1 MRLDKWIGAV
11 CICWMGLMI
20 VGCQMAHSA
29 GRAGN
34 DPNVLVMTFNIRYG
48 SANDGDN
55 HWQHRRESLFA
66 QVKQI
71 SPDVLGL
78 QEALDFQIQEI
89 RKAVPGYDFVGV
101 GRDDGQ
107 KAGEYSPI
115 LYRKDRFKMA
125 DSGTF
130 WFSNSPWVVGSM
142 HWGNKLPRICTW
154 ARLIDKKTGKGLYA
168 FNLHIDHQSAPSRVK
183 STELLSRKVAAR
195 EHAEPFVVTGDFNAA
210 PDSPEIL
217 YLLGLSDRK
226 TPLPMMDV
234 LAAANP
240 EQAKQGSFH
249 DFKGNT
255 DGVRID
261 YILTAPETA
270 IIDAQIQNQPVE
282 GRFTSDHY
290 PVTARLRLF

>member
-1 MRLDKWIGAV
+1 MRLEKWIGV
-11 CICWMGLMI
+11 ICICWMGLLI

-29 GRAGN
+29 GHKAD

-55 HWQHRRESLFA
+55 HWQLRREALFT
-66 QVKQI
+66 QIKQI

-78 QEALDFQIQEI
+78 QEALDFQIREI
-89 RKAVPGYDFVGV
+89 LKAVPGYDFVGV
-101 GRDDGQ
+101 GRDDGK

-115 LYRKDRFKMA
+115 LYRKDRFKVA

-154 ARLIDKKTGKGLYA
+154 ARLIEKKTGKGLYA
-168 FNLHIDHQSAPSRVK
+168 YNLHIDHQSAPSRVK

-240 EQAKQGSFH
+240 EQAKLGTSHGFR
-249 DFKGNT
+249 GNT
-255 DGVRID
+255 DGARID
-261 YILTAPETA
+261 YILMAPGTV
-270 IIDAQIQNQPVE
+270 IIDAQIHNQPVE
-282 GRFTSDHY
+282 GHLTSDHY
-290 PVTARLRLF
+290 AVTARLRPF

>member
-1 MRLDKWIGAV
+1 MRLEKWMAVV
-11 CICWMGLMI
+11 CICWMGLLI

-29 GRAGN
+29 GQAGN

-48 SANDGDN
+48 SADDGDH
-55 HWQHRRESLFA
+55 HWRYRREALFT
-66 QVKQI
+66 QVKQTA
-71 SPDVLGL
+71 PDVLGL
-78 QEALDFQIQEI
+78 QEALDFQIREI
-89 RKAVPGYDFVGV
+89 LKAVPGYDFVGV
-101 GRDDGQ
+101 GRDDGK

-115 LYRKDRFKMA
+115 LYRKDRFTVA

-154 ARLIDKKTGKGLYA
+154 VRLIDKKTGKGLYA
-168 FNLHIDHQSAPSRVK
+168 FNLHIDHQSVPSRVK

-195 EHAEPFVVTGDFNAA
+195 EPAEPFVVTGDFNAV

-226 TPLPMMDV
+226 TPVPMVDV

-240 EQAKQGSFH
+240 EQAKLGTFH
-249 DFKGNT
+249 GFKGNT

-261 YILTAPETA
+261 YILTAPETT
-270 IIDAQIQNQPVE
+270 ILDTQILTEPVE
-282 GRFTSDHY
+282 GRVTSDHF
-290 PVTARLRLF
+290 PVTARLKLM